1 MTFDTNDPGENS
13 VQQGDLDTPL
23 SDLGAVYGDPVDS
36 GGATLT
42 DTTRDFLEVESTDLR
57 LGTGQAIEDGS
68 GTERLA
74 LGTNTVLTADD
85 GTQELAAR
93 NDDTALGRQAGNGQ
107 VAETALGF
115 RAGRNNTGNFSTMTG
130 QNAGRNNTGN
140 FSIMTGQSAGRNN
153 TGDRAIMTGRDAGRN
168 NIGDSSTMTGQSAGR
183 NNTGDRAI
191 MTGRDAGLNNIG
203 DSSTMTGQNAGRN
216 NIGNFSTITGRNA
229 GLNNTGDRAIMTGL
243 DAGRGDGL
251 ADPTTMGDDNIGI
264 GVSAIRDNQASG
276 LIAIGQEAGR
286 NATTDDLLIVT
297 DRNGNRRLE
306 MDLTNGNLSIEGSLT
321 QNASL

>member
-153 TGDRAIMTGRDAGRN
+153 TGDRAIMTGRDAG
-168 NIGDSSTMTGQSAGR
+168 
-183 NNTGDRAI
+183 
-191 MTGRDAGLNNIG
+191 LNNIG